1 MAGLDW
7 FVLLTI
13 LISIVIGMWRGFIRE
28 AFAIAAWIAG
38 AFCAWQYAEFAA
50 GLLGN
55 LPSQPPLRMI
65 AGYVLAFLAAYIVVA
80 IIGAIVRSILNA
92 VGLSFLDRGLGA
104 VFGIA
109 RAAIV
114 IIIVASLAANTPLAQ
129 SKEWTEALVA
139 APLAVALA
147 AAKPFIP
154 QNLGKSLPTPKSA
167 QRTQRSNFGAFA

>member
-1 MAGLDW
+1 MTGLDW

-13 LISIVIGMWRGFIRE
+13 LISIAIGMWRGFIRE

-50 GLLGN
+50 SFLAN
-55 LPSQPPLRMI
+55 LIAQPPLRMI
-65 AGYVLAFLAAYIVVA
+65 AGYVLAFLAGYIVIAVV
-80 IIGAIVRSILNA
+80 GAVVRSILNA

-104 VFGIA
+104 VFGVA

-139 APLAVALA
+139 APLALALA

-154 QNLGKSLPTPKSA
+154 QSLGKSVPNP
-167 QRTQRSNFGAFA
+167 QRTQSNNVGVFA

>member
-13 LISIVIGMWRGFIRE
+13 LLSIGIGMWRGFIRE

-55 LPSQPPLRMI
+55 LISQPSLRMI

-80 IIGAIVRSILNA
+80 IVGAVVRSILNA

-104 VFGIA
+104 IFGVA

-114 IIIVASLAANTPLAQ
+114 IIIVASLAANTPLVQ
-129 SKEWTEALVA
+129 SKEWTGALVA
-139 APLAVALA
+139 GPLALALA

-167 QRTQRSNFGAFA
+167 QPTPRNSFGALA